1 MSQKGAPSSTIFLSF
16 HRYYCLCIASSL
28 AQKVYYAYNICCEF
42 CVPWETSHAAKHVFV
57 PILARGSVQGTGLK
71 PLLQSLVGNG
81 GCVQK
86 SLKGSSFVVRRPLE
100 TQEENNSSQLF
111 SRWFATSYF
120 CSETFNRTFGQ
131 VRFLVNKLVEVRRK
145 YLSISLCTDVLLE
158 LINTVKS
165 INSEMTVPS

>member
-1 MSQKGAPSSTIFLSF
+1 MTHTTNPSKSVPERSSLLCDFPVVSPLVLLVHCKQPRSKSVVRIQQLLIVANFAYRGKHVTLQST
-16 HRYYCLCIASSL
+16 CLCPFWL
-28 AQKVYYAYNICCEF
+28 
-42 CVPWETSHAAKHVFV
+42 VFH
-57 PILARGSVQGTGLK
+57 VQGTGLK
-71 PLLQSLVGNG
+71 PSLESLVANG

-120 CSETFNRTFGQ
+120 CSETFNWTFGQ

-145 YLSISLCTDVLLE
+145 YLSISLRTDFLQE
-158 LINTVKS
+158 LIQ
-165 INSEMTVPS
+165 